1 MNKPIGIMDSGVGG
15 LTVMK
20 EIIHA
25 LPNEQIYYFADSLNC
40 PYGEKSLKDIE
51 RFTIESCNY
60 LVDKG
65 IKMLIVAC
73 NTATAAALPALRE
86 SLDIPVVG
94 VINPGALGAA
104 RASQNKNVLLLA
116 TRGTVESGVYEEEI
130 RKFDSSINIQN
141 LACPEF
147 VTLIENLEYADEAY
161 AREVIT
167 DKLEAVKHT
176 TADTIILGCT
186 HFPIIQP
193 FIEEFFNYEKKIV
206 DAGFEAVSIVL
217 SRLHRKNIL
226 ATGKT
231 MAPNKI
237 YINGEHAHFENILQ
251 AWIPNLNYE
260 IENINLQVTR

>member
-20 EIIHA
+20 EIMHA

-40 PYGEKSLKDIE
+40 PYGEKNIKDVE
-51 RFTIESCNY
+51 RFTVEACNF

-94 VINPGALGAA
+94 VINPGALGAT

-116 TRGTVESGVYEEEI
+116 TRGTVESGVYNEEI
-130 RKFDSSINIQN
+130 LKFDSSINIQN

-147 VTLIENLEYADEAY
+147 VTLIENLEYEDESY
-161 AREVIT
+161 AREVIAE
-167 DKLEAVKHT
+167 KLEAVKDT
-176 TADTIILGCT
+176 PADTIILGCT

-193 FIEEFFNYEKKIV
+193 FIEEFFNYKKKIV
-206 DAGFEAVSIVL
+206 DAGFETVSIVL
-217 SRLHRKNIL
+217 SRLHRKNLL
-226 ATGKT
+226 AAGKT
-231 MAPNKI
+231 QAPNKI
-237 YINGEHAHFENILQ
+237 YINGQHDHFEKILKT
-251 AWIPNLNYE
+251 WIPNLNYV
-260 IENINLQVTR
+260 IKNINLQVTR